1 MTHIHTNKT
10 AQTENVLNS
19 EVILKGWIFG
29 QEQTRLFKQAW
40 GRIFRQLRM
49 SKEKYFDQ
57 FGSIQCSKRKVG
69 KHIFLNKNLK
79 DISG

>member
-29 QEQTRLFKQAW
+29 QEQTRLFKQAK

-49 SKEKYFDQ
+49 SKEKFRPVRLDSVQ
-57 FGSIQCSKRKVG
+57 QTQSG
-69 KHIFLNKNLK
+69 KTHFPQQE
-79 DISG
+79 S